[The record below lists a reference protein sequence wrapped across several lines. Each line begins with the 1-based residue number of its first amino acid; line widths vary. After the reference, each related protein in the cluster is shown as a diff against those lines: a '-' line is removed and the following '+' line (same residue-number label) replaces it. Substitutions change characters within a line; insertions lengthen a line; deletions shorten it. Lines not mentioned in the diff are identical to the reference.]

1 MRCAVQIRPTLAWR
15 RTSSN
20 ALRILPKSHL
30 SSGVLSSTEKGPV
43 KSSVSAV
50 GFSLTQ
56 LQGTTS
62 STLTLYGIF
71 FDRQKLTKEAVII
84 DRVLEE
90 VNMIRLAAGVTL
102 PSQETITVRAVVHL
116 QAERDASFV
125 QTAGLQ
131 LKYAINKHCHAD
143 HITGTAH
150 LWRIKSGCV
159 GHARPH
165 QWLCHLLLSTR
176 RRCGLLIQGCG
187 RTDFQEGNARQL
199 YKSVY
204 TQLFSLP
211 ASTVV
216 YPARN
221 YKGQTSSTIS
231 GEKTS
236 NPRLGLSEDKF
247 VELMQNLGLLYPKTI
262 DVQCLPTWHVG
273 CTNNAAHHLL
283 ISLAC

>member
-1 MRCAVQIRPTLAWR
+1 MWI
-15 RTSSN
+15 
-20 ALRILPKSHL
+20 
-30 SSGVLSSTEKGPV
+30 STEKGPV

-90 VNMIRLAAGVTL
+90 
-102 PSQETITVRAVVHL
+102 
-116 QAERDASFV
+116 AERDASFV